1 VEETRFLEQI
11 SGETDIQKK
20 FRAAVIAAL
29 GLDALRK
36 ELVDI
41 KTQATALSTR
51 IGKIEEAVSRVEK
64 VIGM

>member
-1 VEETRFLEQI
+1 MEETRFLEQI

-41 KTQATALSTR
+41 KTQATALSMR